1 MATEKLK
8 VFVNTASTVSTTA
21 ITNVAIKTTS
31 SSEQAVIK
39 NITYEATDPSY
50 PVTATLSNGNASL
63 TTPKTTAA
71 TVKNSDNLSGSQ
83 IVDVSSTVNLTFDTG
98 ADITTAGYADA
109 RMFENGSV
117 TIKKLNDTTSTI
129 RGNTTLTFADTVGDF
144 THSNSGAVQDTNA
157 YTAFG
162 YIDGSGNKIYAR
174 HYNWDTYLYTEAGVR
189 ITSPV
194 TSYGF
199 SGSTYGVATDGTY
212 FMCKG
217 ESNDLN
223 LQRRK
228 ISDNSNHDMTLTRAG
243 GSFEGQ
249 MGNQGGFSLYHDGI
263 YYCYRSG
270 ASSVFY
276 KINVSTGVVTDVPI
290 TALAGS
296 YCSGAILTQAA
307 NGKYYII
314 VCGGGAA
321 DSTRVI
327 DLSDDSITSITHGTL
342 DTSTEYGNMGLEV
355 APGIGIFMYG
365 SYFIWIDAN
374 TMTGAPVKLSLSSY
388 GLPTP
393 ASGNSSIA
401 NIPLHEIAGGTK
413 ARAVTHKVY
422 ADGVLIEGV
431 E

>member
-8 VFVNTASTVSTTA
+8 VFANTANTVSTTA

-31 SSEQAVIK
+31 SSEQAVLKTIS
-39 NITYEATDPSY
+39 YEATDPSY
-50 PVTATLSNGNASL
+50 PVTASLTNGNASL

-71 TVKNSDNLSGSQ
+71 TVKNTDKLSGSQ

-98 ADITTAGYADA
+98 ADINTVGYADA

-117 TIKKLNDTTSTI
+117 TIKKLNDTTSTV

-144 THSNSGAVQDTNA
+144 AYSNSGAVQSTNA
-157 YTAFG
+157 YSAFG

-174 HYNWDTYLYTEAGVR
+174 HYNWDTYLYTAAGVR

-199 SGSTYGVATDGTY
+199 SGATYAVATDGTY

-228 ISDNSNHDMTLTRAG
+228 ISDGSNHDMTLTRASG
-243 GSFEGQ
+243 NFEGPT
-249 MGNQGGFSLYHDGI
+249 GNQGGFGLYHDGFF
-263 YYCYRSG
+263 YSYRDG
-270 ASSVFY
+270 PSSMVY
-276 KINVSTGVVTDVPI
+276 KINVSTGVVTDVPM
-290 TALAGS
+290 TALGA
-296 YCSGAILTQAA
+296 YCSGAIVTQAA

-314 VCGGGAA
+314 ACGGYNA

-342 DTSTEYGNMGLEV
+342 NVSTEYGNMGLEV

-365 SYFIWIDAN
+365 PSFIWIDAN

-393 ASGNSSIA
+393 ASGISSIA
-401 NIPLHEIAGGTK
+401 NIPLHQIPGGTK

-431 E
+431 A